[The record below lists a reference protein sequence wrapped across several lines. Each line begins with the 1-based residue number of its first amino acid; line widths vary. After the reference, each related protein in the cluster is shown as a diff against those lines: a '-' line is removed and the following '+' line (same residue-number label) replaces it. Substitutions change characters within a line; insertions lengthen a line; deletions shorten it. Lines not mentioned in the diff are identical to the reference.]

1 MSNKLVYVC
10 DGGDCNEKGS
20 GNLFIYLKA
29 HFDEVDPH
37 EEHIK
42 IRRYP
47 CFGGCEH
54 GINITIWPDRVFYSQ
69 VTQKDLPDI
78 ITHLKDESGIVTRL
92 TGKVRPDVEEFLW
105 QMLDSPY

>member
-1 MSNKLVYVC
+1 MNNKLVYVC

-20 GNLFIYLKA
+20 GNLFTKLKV

-37 EEHIK
+37 EKRIK

-47 CFGGCEH
+47 CFGGCEQ
-54 GINITIWPDRVFYSQ
+54 GINITIWPDKVFYSL
-69 VTQKDLPDI
+69 VKESDLPDI
-78 ITHLKDESGIVTRL
+78 ITHLEGESAPVTRL